1 MTFTLKTLPIPVV
14 SASWSG
20 LGILLI
26 TQLGYLVYEQ
36 ALDWRAIVGLLLIL
50 AGVLLVNRSLLT
62 SNGSPNLWLIPARR
76 RCVFQ
81 LAGGLRD
88 HYTSRAEFILFAKA
102 NQTFFARHVGGG
114 SFWQVT
120 L

>member
-1 MTFTLKTLPIPVV
+1 M
-14 SASWSG
+14 
-20 LGILLI
+20 
-26 TQLGYLVYEQ
+26 YEQ
-36 ALDWRAIVGLLLIL
+36 ALDWRAIVGLLLIV
-50 AGVLLVNRSLLT
+50 AGVLLMNRSLPR

-102 NQTFFARHVGGG
+102 NRTPFARHAGDG
-114 SFWQVT
+114 SYRQVT
-120 L
+120 R